1 MKFEDLS
8 NKDKAIYTYNQI
20 KNKKIAAAKGKKE
33 AALYSFQ
40 NACKIRSKLKGEK
53 RVCMKG

>member
-20 KNKKIAAAKGKKE
+20 KTKKAAAKDKIKE
-33 AALYSFQ
+33 TEANNYTRAL
-40 NACKIRSKLKGEK
+40 IERK
-53 RVCMKG
+53 RRAH